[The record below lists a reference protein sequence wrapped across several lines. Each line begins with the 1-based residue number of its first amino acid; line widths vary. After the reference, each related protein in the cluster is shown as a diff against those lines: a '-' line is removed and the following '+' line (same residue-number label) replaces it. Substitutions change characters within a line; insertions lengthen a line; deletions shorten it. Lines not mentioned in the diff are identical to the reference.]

1 MKTSITILGLV
12 ALLFTTNSKAA
23 NEFKTQD
30 LNQQEVTTVSVEDNQ
45 QSQLVLVNQES
56 SKSTVE
62 NNSDETAVFDP
73 NTVIKANYSKTIE
86 DSIAEN
92 KLITESQDVITQP
105 LSLEKTFEDYIN
117 EANQIIESTVTS
129 EVYPLD
135 FEKINRSVKSNKV
148 SNNDIAVSVDLKL

>member
-1 MKTSITILGLV
+1 MKTSITFLGLV

-23 NEFKTQD
+23 AEFKTQD
-30 LNQQEVTTVSVEDNQ
+30 LNQQEVTTVSVEDNL
-45 QSQLVLVNQES
+45 QSQLVLVSQES

-73 NTVIKANYSKTIE
+73 NTVIKSNYIKTIE

-117 EANQIIESTVTS
+117 EGNQIIESTVSS

-135 FEKINRSVKSNKV
+135 FEKINRSVKSNKI

>member
-1 MKTSITILGLV
+1 MKTSITFLGLV

-23 NEFKTQD
+23 SEFKTQD

-45 QSQLVLVNQES
+45 QSQQAFVNQEF
-56 SKSTVE
+56 SKITFA
-62 NNSDETAVFDP
+62 NNSDETTVFDP
-73 NTVIKANYSKTIE
+73 NTVIKTNYTKTIE
-86 DSIAEN
+86 DVIAEN
-92 KLITESQDVITQP
+92 KLITESQEVIAQP

-135 FEKINRSVKSNKV
+135 FEKINRSVKSNKI
-148 SNNDIAVSVDLKL
+148 SNNNIAVSVDLKL